1 MAEYGDEVGKDN
13 QPTFDYFNR
22 VIPTPTFNNQYD
34 ALSLN
39 SGAIQISRNPSMNPM
54 LSAPLSTKPR
64 F

>member
-1 MAEYGDEVGKDN
+1 MAEYGDEVGKDKE
-13 QPTFDYFNR
+13 PTFDYFNP

-39 SGAIQISRNPSMNPM
+39 SGANQISRNASMHPM
-54 LSAPLSTKPR
+54 LSAPLSSKPR